1 MLPERRRVRHVG
13 CLGVVPA
20 WYHHVMTPCDNDSH
34 FGSGRVTARR
44 RAIAAAADGLGS
56 AFTVD
61 DLLEA
66 ARQHSP
72 GVGVATVYRAVAAME
87 SAGAL
92 ERVGSRNGSALYV
105 RCTREGHHHHLIC
118 TSCGKVTHTACPLL
132 QAESDAAPGHDGFI
146 VTSHEI
152 TLYGLCRECAA
163 LHESAPPDA
172 TTGRRKD

>member
-1 MLPERRRVRHVG
+1 VSPLSW
-13 CLGVVPA
+13 
-20 WYHHVMTPCDNDSH
+20 WYHDDMTSYDNDSH

-44 RAIAAAADGLGS
+44 QAIAAAADGLGS

-66 ARQHSP
+66 AREHSP

-118 TSCGKVTHTACPLL
+118 TSCGRVTHTACPLP
-132 QAESDAAPGHDGFI
+132 QAETDTASDHDGFI

-163 LHESAPPDA
+163 LHESAPPEA